1 MLDFAKQI
9 EKAVKNNTEIEDT
22 SGHYFLKKQLLDVM
36 LDFPEKPEGF
46 KVDLVRPKTYDK
58 TFLVSGG
65 ADSTIMWELN
75 KKEEGTKIGIYVDLG
90 HGYTKKETEALTMMQ
105 MPHIIV
111 PYELKFD
118 AFWKHII
125 PTRNYVLLSIA
136 EEYTS
141 HEGEIWLGAVE
152 GESANDAGDKSEL
165 FFRLF
170 EELVWR
176 TKRKKVTIR
185 TLKDKTKNAWLKW
198 YNDNAS
204 DTKGADILN
213 TITCFDGS
221 SSKPCGKCQACVRK
235 WISMK
240 FCGVSDQRVKEMF
253 EIHPYDGGN
262 EYIEKY
268 KKHMQLAL
276 DKNDFTHYSK
286 NRCIEDLSVI
296 AAEEARRE
304 TPDPSES

>member
-9 EKAVKNNTEIEDT
+9 EDAVKNNTVIEDST
-22 SGHYFLKKQLLDVM
+22 GHYFLKKQLLDVM
-36 LDFPEKPEGF
+36 LDFPEKPKDF
-46 KVDLVRPKTYDK
+46 KVDIVRPKTYDQ

-75 KKEEGTKIGIYVDLG
+75 NKEAGTKIGIYVDLG
-90 HGYTKKETEALTMMQ
+90 HGYTKKEIGALEMME

-111 PYELKFD
+111 PYKLKFD

-136 EEYTS
+136 EQYTS

-165 FFRLF
+165 FFKLF

-198 YNDNAS
+198 YMDNTPAE
-204 DTKGADILN
+204 KGVDILD
-213 TITCFDGS
+213 TITCFDGAS
-221 SSKPCGKCQACVRK
+221 AKPCGKCQACVRK

-240 FCGVSDQRVKEMF
+240 YCGVSDAKIPLMF
-253 EIHPYDGGN
+253 EVHPYDGGQ
-262 EYIEKY
+262 EYIVKY
-268 KKHMQLAL
+268 KTQMQLAI
-276 DKNDFTHYSK
+276 DKNDFTHYSN

-296 AAEEARRE
+296 TDEEVRRMVG
-304 TPDPSES
+304 